1 MKDGLIDEAHRKELL
16 RFLLVKT
23 AAVRC
28 GVKPGELLRV
38 RHCYEDRNDQGL
50 RICLNRRDIYF
61 CLKLDYIELRVEEGS
76 SLVLFYN
83 PEKLARTLSER
94 RNRYWLAKVGYGQD
108 GTMDDYLRELRTR
121 FEQASEPKQFPH
133 EVGIF
138 IGYPLKDVIGFV
150 KHLPATPLHNGT
162 WRVYGNVLE
171 SVRRMRLF
179 KAIEDFAG
187 TALSQS
193 SDLEGYFSALKQ
205 Y

>member
-76 SLVLFYN
+76 SLILFYN

-94 RNRYWLAKVGYGQD
+94 RNRYWLAKVGYGLD
-108 GTMDDYLRELRTR
+108 GTMDDYLRQDDWMAKLDEVKGLWAGKKVAVFGLGDKVGFADT
-121 FEQASEPKQFPH
+121 FCAAADVLAATAQ
-133 EVGIF
+133 EVGAT
-138 IGYPLKDVIGFV
+138 VIGDV
-150 KHLPATPLHNGT
+150 VRIDEANESDQTEK
-162 WRVYGNVLE
+162 RV
-171 SVRRMRLF
+171 
-179 KAIEDFAG
+179 A
-187 TALSQS
+187 
-193 SDLEGYFSALKQ
+193 DLVSCITNKM
-205 Y
+205 